1 MENMSW
7 GLLVSISGLIAT
19 ICTITGFFLGRKKEA
34 LKEGEREGLFSADIS
49 YIKNTMTDLKISVEK
64 LDNKI
69 DNNNEKINH
78 EYTKLLIQVTQLI
91 ENYNNLNTRVHK
103 LEKNKEV

>member
-7 GLLVSISGLIAT
+7 GLLIGISGFVAT
-19 ICTITGFFLGRKKEA
+19 ACTIAGFFIGRKKEA
-34 LKEGEREGLFSADIS
+34 IKEGEREGSFSADLS
-49 YIKNTMTDLKISVEK
+49 YIKHTMTDLKISVEK

-78 EYTKLLIQVTQLI
+78 EYTQLLIQVTQLS
-91 ENYNNLNTRVHK
+91 ENFNNLNARVCK
-103 LEKNKEV
+103 LEENK